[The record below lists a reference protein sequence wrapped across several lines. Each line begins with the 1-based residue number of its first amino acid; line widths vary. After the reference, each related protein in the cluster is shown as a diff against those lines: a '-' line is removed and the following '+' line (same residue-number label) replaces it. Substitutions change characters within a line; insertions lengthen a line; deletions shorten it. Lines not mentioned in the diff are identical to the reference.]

1 MRCRLA
7 ESQKWCSMKEE
18 NLHNDNNLKR
28 RGEVAMKKR
37 KRILAVLMA
46 AVLLFTSCIFTGN
59 SSAEAA
65 AATPVSKH
73 GRLSVKGADL
83 VDSKGNKFQL
93 RGISTHGINWDV
105 GEPYVNK
112 KAFKTLRDEWGVNA
126 VRLAMYT
133 EEYNGYCSGGNQAK
147 LRKLVDK
154 GVSYAEDLGM
164 YAIIDWHILSDGNP
178 NKNKSQ
184 AKKFF
189 ATMAKKYK
197 KNKNVIYEIC
207 NEPNG
212 CSWNEIKSY
221 ATDIIKTIRKYDK
234 KAVIIV
240 GTPTWSQLG
249 TDGTSNEVANHPIK
263 GYKNIMYSLHFYASE
278 WSHSEYLPAKVTYAR
293 KKKLPILVSEFGLS
307 EANGDGRIDKKS
319 ADKWFK
325 QLDKYNVSYFC
336 WSLTNKDEA
345 ASLLKPSTTKKSGW
359 KSGDLTTAGKY
370 IKKKYLARK
379 KKLGKKA

>member
-1 MRCRLA
+1 MRKGKRLIA
-7 ESQKWCSMKEE
+7 WIM
-18 NLHNDNNLKR
+18 
-28 RGEVAMKKR
+28 
-37 KRILAVLMA
+37 AVVM
-46 AVLLFTSCIFTGN
+46 LFT
-59 SSAEAA
+59 
-65 AATPVSKH
+65 PVAKH

-105 GEPYVNK
+105 GSPYVNK
-112 KAFKTLRDEWGVNA
+112 KAFKTLRDDWGVNA
-126 VRLAMYT
+126 IRLAMYT
-133 EEYNGYCSGGNQAK
+133 EEYNGYCSGG
-147 LRKLVDK
+147 
-154 GVSYAEDLGM
+154 SGM

-189 ATMAKKYK
+189 TTMAKKYK
-197 KNKNVIYEIC
+197 NNKNVIYEIC

-212 CSWNEIKSY
+212 CSWKEIKSY

-249 TDGTSNEVANHPIK
+249 TDGTSNEVADSPIK

-278 WSHSEYLPAKVTYAR
+278 WAHNEYLPAKVAYAR
-293 KKKLPILVSEFGLS
+293 KKKLPIIVSEFGLS
-307 EANGDGRIDKKS
+307 PASGDGAINKAS
-319 ADKWFK
+319 ADKWMK
-325 QLDKYNVSYFC
+325 LLNKYNISYFC
-336 WSLTNKDEA
+336 WSLSNKNES
-345 ASLLKPSTTKKSGW
+345 ASLLKPSTKKTSGW
-359 KSGDLTTAGKY
+359 KSGDLSTAGKY

-379 KKLGKKA
+379 KALGKKA

>member
-1 MRCRLA
+1 MRKGKRLIA
-7 ESQKWCSMKEE
+7 WIM
-18 NLHNDNNLKR
+18 
-28 RGEVAMKKR
+28 
-37 KRILAVLMA
+37 AVVM
-46 AVLLFTSCIFTGN
+46 LFTICVFGGN
-59 SSAEAA
+59 GTAEAA
-65 AATPVSKH
+65 ATTPVAKH

-83 VDSKGNKFQL
+83 VDSKENKFQL

-105 GEPYVNK
+105 GSPYVNK
-112 KAFKTLRDEWGVNA
+112 KAFKTLRDDWGVNA
-126 VRLAMYT
+126 IRLAMYT
-133 EEYNGYCSGGNQAK
+133 EEYNGYCSGGSQAK

-154 GVSYAEDLGM
+154 GVGYATDLGM

-189 ATMAKKYK
+189 TTMAKKYK
-197 KNKNVIYEIC
+197 NNKNVIYEIC

-212 CSWNEIKSY
+212 CSWKEIKSY

-249 TDGTSNEVANHPIK
+249 TDGMSNEVADSPIK

-278 WSHSEYLPAKVTYAR
+278 WAHNEYLPAKVAYAR
-293 KKKLPILVSEFGLS
+293 KKKLPIIVSEFGLS
-307 EANGDGRIDKKS
+307 PASGDGAINKAS
-319 ADKWFK
+319 ADKWMK
-325 QLDKYNVSYFC
+325 LLNKYNISYFC
-336 WSLTNKDEA
+336 WSLSNKNES
-345 ASLLKPSTTKKSGW
+345 ASLLKPSIKKNSGW
-359 KSGDLTTAGKY
+359 KSGDLSTAGKY

-379 KKLGKKA
+379 KALGKKA